1 LLWLGKSALE
11 ALRSSATYQ
20 ASKEAA
26 QLDQAIQ
33 LSGKEFEEA
42 DAKRRAAWLQ
52 RVPAEPADGAA
63 GSTLICFH
71 VGGAQV
77 WRRFESCNT
86 LEDLTCF
93 ARSLPKTPVRG
104 LTLENVTMS
113 PAKPLD
119 IEKQKGLTLQYLD
132 MWPTAHVRVGCAE
145 NI

>member
-71 VGGAQV
+71 VS
-77 WRRFESCNT
+77 RRIGHYTQN
-86 LEDLTCF
+86 
-93 ARSLPKTPVRG
+93 SL
-104 LTLENVTMS
+104 
-113 PAKPLD
+113 
-119 IEKQKGLTLQYLD
+119 
-132 MWPTAHVRVGCAE
+132 
-145 NI
+145 